1 MLETRELAAADVI
14 FDALR
19 TKEASTAFAVANVVW
34 GATVLASDIVTTEAA
49 SSKSVVDVPEV
60 VEVECGGEIGHPAR
74 GRDPSLATAVRASDG
89 MWLVSR

>member
-1 MLETRELAAADVI
+1 MI

-34 GATVLASDIVTTEAA
+34 GATVLTSDIVTTEAA

-60 VEVECGGEIGHPAR
+60 VEVK
-74 GRDPSLATAVRASDG
+74 
-89 MWLVSR
+89 